1 MSATGPHRTAGV
13 VGARPRV
20 RSPGLLSRLSC
31 SVPPGGCVLEINVD
45 QVGEYTICRPV
56 GELDAFTV
64 GQFRESLTELGG
76 GGRLLI
82 DLSGVPFLDSAGLG
96 ALIGGVR
103 RARESGGDVAVY
115 GARPAVARLLHTTG
129 FDRVAS
135 VSESEQDAAKAL
147 AEAS

>member
-1 MSATGPHRTAGV
+1 M
-13 VGARPRV
+13 
-20 RSPGLLSRLSC
+20 
-31 SVPPGGCVLEINVD
+31 LEIHVD
-45 QVGEYTICRPV
+45 AAGDYTICRPV

-76 GGRLLI
+76 GGRVLI
-82 DLSGVPFLDSAGLG
+82 DLAGVPFLDSAGLG

-129 FDRVAS
+129 FDRVAT
-135 VSESEQDAAKAL
+135 VSETQQDAAKAL

>member
-1 MSATGPHRTAGV
+1 M
-13 VGARPRV
+13 
-20 RSPGLLSRLSC
+20 
-31 SVPPGGCVLEINVD
+31 LEINVD
-45 QVGEYTICRPV
+45 QQNEYTICRPV

-82 DLSGVPFLDSAGLG
+82 DLAGVPFLDSAGLG

-135 VSESEQDAAKAL
+135 VSENEQDAAKAL

>member
-1 MSATGPHRTAGV
+1 M
-13 VGARPRV
+13 
-20 RSPGLLSRLSC
+20 
-31 SVPPGGCVLEINVD
+31 LEIKVD
-45 QVGEYTICRPV
+45 QSGGYTVCRPI

-64 GQFRESLTELGG
+64 GQFRETLTELGG
-76 GGRLLI
+76 GQRLLI

-103 RARESGGDVAVY
+103 RSREAGGDVAVY

-135 VSESEQDAAKAL
+135 VSDSEQEAAAAL
-147 AEAS
+147 ANGS

>member
-1 MSATGPHRTAGV
+1 M
-13 VGARPRV
+13 
-20 RSPGLLSRLSC
+20 
-31 SVPPGGCVLEINVD
+31 LEINVEKAAD
-45 QVGEYTICRPV
+45 YTICRPV

-103 RARESGGDVAVY
+103 RAREAGGDVAVF
-115 GARPAVARLLHTTG
+115 GARAAVARLLHTTG
-129 FDRVAS
+129 FDRVAT
-135 VSESEQDAAKAL
+135 VSENEQEAAKAL
-147 AEAS
+147 AEAG

>member
-1 MSATGPHRTAGV
+1 
-13 VGARPRV
+13 
-20 RSPGLLSRLSC
+20 
-31 SVPPGGCVLEINVD
+31 VLEITVD
-45 QVGEYTICRPV
+45 QAGDYTICRPA

-64 GQFRESLTELGG
+64 GQFRESLTDLGG

-103 RARESGGDVAVY
+103 RAREAGGDVAVY

-135 VSESEQDAAKAL
+135 VSESEEDAAKAL

>member
-1 MSATGPHRTAGV
+1 
-13 VGARPRV
+13 
-20 RSPGLLSRLSC
+20 
-31 SVPPGGCVLEINVD
+31 VLEINVD
-45 QVGEYTICRPV
+45 HVDDYTICRPV

-64 GQFRESLTELGG
+64 GRFRESLTELGG

-103 RARESGGDVAVY
+103 RAREAGGDVAVY

-135 VSESEQDAAKAL
+135 VSDNESEAAKAL

>member
-1 MSATGPHRTAGV
+1 MEVSLLDITIDRVEDHV
-13 VGARPRV
+13 V
-20 RSPGLLSRLSC
+20 
-31 SVPPGGCVLEINVD
+31 
-45 QVGEYTICRPV
+45 CRPV

-64 GQFRESLTELGG
+64 GHFRESLSELGG
-76 GGRLLI
+76 GERVLI

-129 FDRVAS
+129 FDRVAA
-135 VSESEQDAAKAL
+135 VSDNEQAAMRAL
-147 AEAS
+147 AETA

>member
-1 MSATGPHRTAGV
+1 M
-13 VGARPRV
+13 
-20 RSPGLLSRLSC
+20 
-31 SVPPGGCVLEINVD
+31 LEINVD
-45 QVGEYTICRPV
+45 EADAYTICRPV

-64 GQFRESLTELGG
+64 GRFREALTELGG

-82 DLSGVPFLDSAGLG
+82 DLAGVPFLDSAGLG

-103 RARESGGDVAVY
+103 RAREAGGDVAVY

-135 VSESEQDAAKAL
+135 VSENEDDAVLAL
-147 AEAS
+147 QEAS